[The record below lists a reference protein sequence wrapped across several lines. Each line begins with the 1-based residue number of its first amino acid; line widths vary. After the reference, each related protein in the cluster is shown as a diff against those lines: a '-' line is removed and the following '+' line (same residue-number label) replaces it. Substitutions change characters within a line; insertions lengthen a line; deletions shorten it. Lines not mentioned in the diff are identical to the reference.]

1 MVMVVSVVRC
11 CSNVVAV
18 VKTLVVEMLLVL
30 VVPVVQQKVS
40 PLVVVVGVVGCQWR
54 QVVEE
59 RVLLNQVP
67 SKIKK

>member
-1 MVMVVSVVRC
+1 MSVVRC

-40 PLVVVVGVVGCQWR
+40 PLVVVGVVGCQWR

>member
-40 PLVVVVGVVGCQWR
+40 PLVVVVGCQWR